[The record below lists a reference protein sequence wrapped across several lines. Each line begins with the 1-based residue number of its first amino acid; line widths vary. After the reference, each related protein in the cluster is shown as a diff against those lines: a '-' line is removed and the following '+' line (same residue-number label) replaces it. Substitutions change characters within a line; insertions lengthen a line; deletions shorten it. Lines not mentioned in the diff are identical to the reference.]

1 MTASEIVKKLRA
13 LALEIDNANPF
24 SGAPAPKETRPA
36 SAPVAVAG
44 ERTLECEVGYW
55 KVADTKSGK
64 PMGSL
69 SPAGDGE
76 RVYWKV
82 FDEKL
87 LNAVDPLMKGE
98 RLRVTLKPWNDTF
111 TVTSITRL
119 DRQVGAS
126 KGIDADEIPF

>member
-1 MTASEIVKKLRA
+1 MTSTEIVKKLRA

-36 SAPVAVAG
+36 PAAVPG
-44 ERTLECEVGYW
+44 ERVVEIEVGYW
-55 KVADTKSGK
+55 KIAETKTGK

-87 LNAVDPLMKGE
+87 LHSFDPLQRGE

-111 TVTSITRL
+111 TVTAITRL
-119 DRQVGAS
+119 DRQVAA